1 MKSNLKF
8 FKKKRFLPVDKFF
21 QKILY
26 DKKIGYYASKQPFG
40 IKGDFITSP
49 KISNLFSEVI
59 AIWII
64 SVWQIFGK
72 PKKINIIELGP
83 GDGSLTKVLLDV
95 FKKFPDF
102 NSAKNIYLY
111 EESHFLKKLQKTN
124 IQNEKVKWIKNFKN
138 INNSPVI
145 FFGNEFFDAFSY
157 IS

>member
-1 MKSNLKF
+1 MKANLKF

-26 DKKIGYYASKQPFG
+26 DKKIGYYASKQPIG

-72 PKKINIIELGP
+72 PKKINIIEQQL
-83 GDGSLTKVLLDV
+83 SKARNV
-95 FKKFPDF
+95 
-102 NSAKNIYLY
+102 ALY
-111 EESHFLKKLQKTN
+111 ILRQDKTFYSDSG
-124 IQNEKVKWIKNFKN
+124 IIFVDAYVNE
-138 INNSPVI
+138 
-145 FFGNEFFDAFSY
+145 
-157 IS
+157 